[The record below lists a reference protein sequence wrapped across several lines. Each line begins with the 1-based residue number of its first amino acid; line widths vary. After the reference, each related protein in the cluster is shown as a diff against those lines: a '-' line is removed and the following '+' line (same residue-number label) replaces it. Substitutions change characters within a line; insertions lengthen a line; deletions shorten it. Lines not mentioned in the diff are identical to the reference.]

1 MYGSVGGACC
11 VREKLREA
19 TIAVQDRLFLQTK
32 EVIEG
37 EFLCVFCAQKFNAG
51 ATKSNTGSYD

>member
-37 EFLCVFCAQKFNAG
+37 ESFVRILARKI
-51 ATKSNTGSYD
+51 